1 MASQCHPERSEGS
14 VSMALLVTLST
25 FATLSVNSAKG
36 LSRRASRCFAA
47 LSMTGF
53 LSMTVFACHP
63 ERSEGSVSM
72 ALLVTPFTSFR
83 ASSERS
89 EGSVATDAEMLRCAQ
104 HDRAV
109 LLPRHRQRSAF
120 RLLSPPSPL
129 QHVLG
134 FSSVDAYWGRFIVPS
149 ADVSAL
155 HGCSDIPIKNL
166 MCIIA
171 PMGWRGAMPFILKT
185 ISCDI
190 SGMNKVIN
198 SGNID
203 EDELLIGRAR
213 NPPRA
218 DTSALGTI
226 NRPLRMAGFV
236 FNLH

>member
-14 VSMALLVTLST
+14 VSMALLVTLSE
-25 FATLSVNSAKG
+25 AKG

-63 ERSEGSVSM
+63 
-72 ALLVTPFTSFR
+72 
-83 ASSERS
+83 ERS

-134 FSSVDAYWGRFIVPS
+134 FSSVDAYYRRFIGPQWVFLSP
-149 ADVSAL
+149 L
-155 HGCSDIPIKNL
+155 HLL
-166 MCIIA
+166 M
-171 PMGWRGAMPFILKT
+171 
-185 ISCDI
+185 
-190 SGMNKVIN
+190 
-198 SGNID
+198 
-203 EDELLIGRAR
+203 
-213 NPPRA
+213 
-218 DTSALGTI
+218 
-226 NRPLRMAGFV
+226 
-236 FNLH
+236 